1 MNMSG
6 NQRGLI
12 PAFFISAVIIA
23 EHVQMTRWRDDVK
36 FVMTVGE
43 FSFDVSAS
51 PRFLHYVVVAISC
64 DAPAESEVAC

>member
-23 EHVQMTRWRDDVK
+23 EHVQMSSVLFRGNYLI
-36 FVMTVGE
+36 MTVGK
-43 FSFDVSAS
+43 
-51 PRFLHYVVVAISC
+51 IT
-64 DAPAESEVAC
+64 